1 MHSFSLTLPFNL
13 PPHRCSPGL
22 NIILHH
28 FALSIT
34 TALRRRSSP
43 SLILSIPSYLPFPNF
58 TSTSSKSVLL
68 RSRTCI
74 TRLPELYLTSVL
86 KLLFLQFP
94 STSFHR
100 LQLQERPPPIPYL
113 YHTPH
118 APSSVDVDLRIWN
131 KDLMSRAIP
140 ILTAITY
147 KEPKGWYTQ
156 YRSRLVA
163 ELKGLGF
170 TDAEITIQVRV
181 IGGWG
186 WCSG

>member
-1 MHSFSLTLPFNL
+1 MGN
-13 PPHRCSPGL
+13 
-22 NIILHH
+22 
-28 FALSIT
+28 AK
-34 TALRRRSSP
+34 
-43 SLILSIPSYLPFPNF
+43 LICCTIS
-58 TSTSSKSVLL
+58 
-68 RSRTCI
+68 
-74 TRLPELYLTSVL
+74 
-86 KLLFLQFP
+86 
-94 STSFHR
+94 
-100 LQLQERPPPIPYL
+100 LQLQVRPPPIPYL

-170 TDAEITIQVRV
+170 SDAEITIQVGNR
-181 IGGWG
+181 
-186 WCSG
+186 